1 MPQISLYID
10 DKTLKKVENAAKRQH
25 TSISKWVAEQL
36 RSRVD
41 PAYPAQFEDLFGSIK
56 DETFIEPKE
65 IQFISDLIR
74 SEL

>member
-10 DKTLKKVENAAKRQH
+10 DKTLKKVEDAAKRQH

-36 RSRVD
+36 RSTVD
-41 PAYPAQFEDLFGSIK
+41 PVYPAQFEELFGSIK
-56 DETFIEPKE
+56 DETFMESKE
-65 IQFISDLIR
+65 IPFSSDYSR